1 MDKKSSFKN
10 KILDRYFEVV
20 EDEVITESS
29 ITSPVDNMEQ
39 SEVRVE
45 TASVTDEVS
54 VVKTPTIIS
63 SETVLQGNVNG
74 SNDLEVCGQIIG
86 DITVDNCALTK
97 SGDAYKFS
105 GNQTLSLVVGSCNT
119 SVSGTVGKN
128 AVDMVIDVDV
138 EGGMKVKVNYKGT
151 KLSGSENTEAKITDF
166 TIDDEVIT
174 VAPVIDDAKSAIT
187 FKVNDEAT
195 EEDLKALVPV
205 IAVSEKATVT
215 PASGVAQDFSGGK
228 SVVYTV
234 VAEDGTS
241 RKYTASIEGVQNIM
255 K

>member
-86 DITVDNCALTK
+86 DITV
-97 SGDAYKFS
+97 
-105 GNQTLSLVVGSCNT
+105 
-119 SVSGTVGKN
+119 
-128 AVDMVIDVDV
+128 
-138 EGGMKVKVNYKGT
+138 EGMVKVLSGAVTGNIKATKIFIKDSIIDGNIDSDSMIDIIGKSEIKGNIKGGDIVINGRCKGNIVASEHLKLLERAMSRGDLQT
-151 KLSGSENTEAKITDF
+151 KLIR
-166 TIDDEVIT
+166 I
-174 VAPVIDDAKSAIT
+174 
-187 FKVNDEAT
+187 
-195 EEDLKALVPV
+195 
-205 IAVSEKATVT
+205 
-215 PASGVAQDFSGGK
+215 
-228 SVVYTV
+228 
-234 VAEDGTS
+234 EDG
-241 RKYTASIEGVQNIM
+241 AILEGYLKMI
-255 K
+255 

>member
-86 DITVDNCALTK
+86 DITV
-97 SGDAYKFS
+97 
-105 GNQTLSLVVGSCNT
+105 
-119 SVSGTVGKN
+119 
-128 AVDMVIDVDV
+128 
-138 EGGMKVKVNYKGT
+138 EGMVKVLSGGAVTGNIKATKIFIKDSIIDGNIDSDSMIDIIGKSEIKGNIKGGDIVINGRCKGNIVASEHLKLLERAMIRGGDLQT
-151 KLSGSENTEAKITDF
+151 KLIR
-166 TIDDEVIT
+166 I
-174 VAPVIDDAKSAIT
+174 
-187 FKVNDEAT
+187 
-195 EEDLKALVPV
+195 
-205 IAVSEKATVT
+205 
-215 PASGVAQDFSGGK
+215 
-228 SVVYTV
+228 
-234 VAEDGTS
+234 EDG
-241 RKYTASIEGVQNIM
+241 AILEGYLKMI
-255 K
+255 

>member
-86 DITVDNCALTK
+86 VITE
-97 SGDAYKFS
+97 
-105 GNQTLSLVVGSCNT
+105 
-119 SVSGTVGKN
+119 
-128 AVDMVIDVDV
+128 
-138 EGGMKVKVNYKGT
+138 EGMVKVLSGAVTGNIKATKIFIKDSIIDGNIDSDSMIDIIGKSEIKGNIKGGDIVINGRCKGNIVASEHLKLLERAMIRGDLQT
-151 KLSGSENTEAKITDF
+151 KLIR
-166 TIDDEVIT
+166 I
-174 VAPVIDDAKSAIT
+174 
-187 FKVNDEAT
+187 
-195 EEDLKALVPV
+195 
-205 IAVSEKATVT
+205 
-215 PASGVAQDFSGGK
+215 
-228 SVVYTV
+228 
-234 VAEDGTS
+234 EDG
-241 RKYTASIEGVQNIM
+241 AILEGYLKMI
-255 K
+255 

>member
-86 DITVDNCALTK
+86 DITV
-97 SGDAYKFS
+97 
-105 GNQTLSLVVGSCNT
+105 
-119 SVSGTVGKN
+119 
-128 AVDMVIDVDV
+128 
-138 EGGMKVKVNYKGT
+138 EGMVKV
-151 KLSGSENTEAKITDF
+151 LSGG
-166 TIDDEVIT
+166 
-174 VAPVIDDAKSAIT
+174 
-187 FKVNDEAT
+187 
-195 EEDLKALVPV
+195 
-205 IAVSEKATVT
+205 AVTGNIKATKIFIKD
-215 PASGVAQDFSGGK
+215 SIIDGNIDSDSMIDIIGK
-228 SVVYTV
+228 SEIKGNIKGGDIVINGRCKGNI
-234 VAEDGTS
+234 VASEHLKLLE
-241 RKYTASIEGVQNIM
+241 RAMIREIFKQN
-255 K
+255 

>member
-86 DITVDNCALTK
+86 DITVEGMVKDLSGAVTGNVKATK
-97 SGDAYKFS
+97 IFIKDSIIDGNIDSDSMIDIIGKSEIKGNIRGGDIVINGRCK
-105 GNQTLSLVVGSCNT
+105 GNIVASEHLKLLERAMIRGDLQ
-119 SVSGTVGKN
+119 
-128 AVDMVIDVDV
+128 
-138 EGGMKVKVNYKGT
+138 T
-151 KLSGSENTEAKITDF
+151 KLIR
-166 TIDDEVIT
+166 I
-174 VAPVIDDAKSAIT
+174 
-187 FKVNDEAT
+187 
-195 EEDLKALVPV
+195 
-205 IAVSEKATVT
+205 
-215 PASGVAQDFSGGK
+215 
-228 SVVYTV
+228 
-234 VAEDGTS
+234 EDG
-241 RKYTASIEGVQNIM
+241 AILEGYLKMI
-255 K
+255 

>member
-29 ITSPVDNMEQ
+29 ITSTVDNMEQ

-86 DITVDNCALTK
+86 DITV
-97 SGDAYKFS
+97 
-105 GNQTLSLVVGSCNT
+105 
-119 SVSGTVGKN
+119 
-128 AVDMVIDVDV
+128 
-138 EGGMKVKVNYKGT
+138 EGMVKVLSGAVTGNIKATKIFIKDSIIDGNIDSDSMIDIIGKSEIKGNIKGGDIVINGRCKGNIVASEHLKLLERAMIRGDLQT
-151 KLSGSENTEAKITDF
+151 KLIR
-166 TIDDEVIT
+166 I
-174 VAPVIDDAKSAIT
+174 
-187 FKVNDEAT
+187 
-195 EEDLKALVPV
+195 
-205 IAVSEKATVT
+205 
-215 PASGVAQDFSGGK
+215 
-228 SVVYTV
+228 
-234 VAEDGTS
+234 EDG
-241 RKYTASIEGVQNIM
+241 AILEGYLKMI
-255 K
+255 

>member
-29 ITSPVDNMEQ
+29 ITSQVDNMEQ

-86 DITVDNCALTK
+86 DITV
-97 SGDAYKFS
+97 
-105 GNQTLSLVVGSCNT
+105 
-119 SVSGTVGKN
+119 
-128 AVDMVIDVDV
+128 
-138 EGGMKVKVNYKGT
+138 EGMVKVLSGAVTGNIKATKIFIKDSIIDGNIDSDSMIDIIGKSEIKGNIKGGDIVINGRCKGNIVASEHLKLLERAMIRGDLQT
-151 KLSGSENTEAKITDF
+151 KLIR
-166 TIDDEVIT
+166 I
-174 VAPVIDDAKSAIT
+174 
-187 FKVNDEAT
+187 
-195 EEDLKALVPV
+195 
-205 IAVSEKATVT
+205 
-215 PASGVAQDFSGGK
+215 
-228 SVVYTV
+228 
-234 VAEDGTS
+234 EDG
-241 RKYTASIEGVQNIM
+241 AILEGYLKMI
-255 K
+255 

>member
-86 DITVDNCALTK
+86 DITV
-97 SGDAYKFS
+97 
-105 GNQTLSLVVGSCNT
+105 
-119 SVSGTVGKN
+119 
-128 AVDMVIDVDV
+128 
-138 EGGMKVKVNYKGT
+138 EGMVKVLSGAVTGNIKATKIFIKDSIIDGNIDSDSMIDIIGKSEIKGNIVASEHLKLLERAMIRGDLQT
-151 KLSGSENTEAKITDF
+151 KLIR
-166 TIDDEVIT
+166 I
-174 VAPVIDDAKSAIT
+174 
-187 FKVNDEAT
+187 
-195 EEDLKALVPV
+195 
-205 IAVSEKATVT
+205 
-215 PASGVAQDFSGGK
+215 
-228 SVVYTV
+228 
-234 VAEDGTS
+234 EDG
-241 RKYTASIEGVQNIM
+241 AILEGYLKMI
-255 K
+255 

>member
-10 KILDRYFEVV
+10 NILDRYFEVV

-86 DITVDNCALTK
+86 DITV
-97 SGDAYKFS
+97 
-105 GNQTLSLVVGSCNT
+105 
-119 SVSGTVGKN
+119 
-128 AVDMVIDVDV
+128 
-138 EGGMKVKVNYKGT
+138 EGMVKVLSGAVTGNIKATKIFIKDSIIDGNIDSDSMIDIIGKSEIKGNIKGGDIVINGRCKGNIVASEHLKLLERAMIRGDLQT
-151 KLSGSENTEAKITDF
+151 KLIR
-166 TIDDEVIT
+166 I
-174 VAPVIDDAKSAIT
+174 
-187 FKVNDEAT
+187 
-195 EEDLKALVPV
+195 
-205 IAVSEKATVT
+205 
-215 PASGVAQDFSGGK
+215 
-228 SVVYTV
+228 
-234 VAEDGTS
+234 EDG
-241 RKYTASIEGVQNIM
+241 AILEGYLKMI
-255 K
+255 

>member
-86 DITVDNCALTK
+86 DITV
-97 SGDAYKFS
+97 
-105 GNQTLSLVVGSCNT
+105 
-119 SVSGTVGKN
+119 
-128 AVDMVIDVDV
+128 
-138 EGGMKVKVNYKGT
+138 EGMVKVLSGAVTGNIKATKIFIKDSIIDGNIDSDSMIDIIGKSEIKGNIKGGDIVINGRCKGNIVASEHLKLLGRAMIRGDLQT
-151 KLSGSENTEAKITDF
+151 KLIR
-166 TIDDEVIT
+166 I
-174 VAPVIDDAKSAIT
+174 
-187 FKVNDEAT
+187 
-195 EEDLKALVPV
+195 
-205 IAVSEKATVT
+205 
-215 PASGVAQDFSGGK
+215 
-228 SVVYTV
+228 
-234 VAEDGTS
+234 EDG
-241 RKYTASIEGVQNIM
+241 AILEGYLKMI
-255 K
+255 

>member
-86 DITVDNCALTK
+86 DITV
-97 SGDAYKFS
+97 
-105 GNQTLSLVVGSCNT
+105 
-119 SVSGTVGKN
+119 
-128 AVDMVIDVDV
+128 
-138 EGGMKVKVNYKGT
+138 EGMVKVLSGAVTGNIKATKIFIKDSIIDGNIDSDSMIDIIGKSEIKGNIKGGDIVINGRCKGNIVASEHLKLLERAMIRGNLQT
-151 KLSGSENTEAKITDF
+151 KLIR
-166 TIDDEVIT
+166 I
-174 VAPVIDDAKSAIT
+174 
-187 FKVNDEAT
+187 
-195 EEDLKALVPV
+195 
-205 IAVSEKATVT
+205 
-215 PASGVAQDFSGGK
+215 
-228 SVVYTV
+228 
-234 VAEDGTS
+234 EDG
-241 RKYTASIEGVQNIM
+241 AILEGYLKMI
-255 K
+255 